1 MALDNLWFSITA
13 VEEIT
18 GNSEWN
24 YSPEEADVDNEIF
37 DITYIN
43 YPEGYTGVRPT
54 LEQIEARRIEL
65 IDTHNSKQYTRDRVK
80 VYPSL
85 EEQADM
91 AYWDRKN
98 GTTTLDDAI
107 DAVKLQYPKG

>member
-1 MALDNLWFSITA
+1 MRNDDLDLDLWEF
-13 VEEIT
+13 
-18 GNSEWN
+18 
-24 YSPEEADVDNEIF
+24 Y
-37 DITYIN
+37 
-43 YPEGYTGVRPT
+43 GYASRDDMEVNKY
-54 LEQIEARRIEL
+54 ARKRA
-65 IDTHNSKQYTRDRVK
+65 SA
-80 VYPSL
+80 YPSL